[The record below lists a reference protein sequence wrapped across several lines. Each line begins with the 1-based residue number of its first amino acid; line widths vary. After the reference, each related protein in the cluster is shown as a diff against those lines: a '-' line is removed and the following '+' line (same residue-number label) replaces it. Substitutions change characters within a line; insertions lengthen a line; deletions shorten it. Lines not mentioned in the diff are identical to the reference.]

1 MEINEEKI
9 KHIVDVYSKFKEDI
23 NTRYLSEDGQSLN
36 AAILT
41 SIYFSKSIDYK
52 QLKDSIR
59 NGIEES
65 RPLHIGPL

>member
-9 KHIVDVYSKFKEDI
+9 KHILDVYSKFKEGI

-41 SIYFSKSIDYK
+41 SIYFSKSFDYK